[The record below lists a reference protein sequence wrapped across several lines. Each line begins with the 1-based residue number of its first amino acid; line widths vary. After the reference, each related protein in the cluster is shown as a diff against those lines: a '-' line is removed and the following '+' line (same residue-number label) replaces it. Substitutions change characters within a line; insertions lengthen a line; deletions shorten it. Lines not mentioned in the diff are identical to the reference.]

1 MHLASKRIES
11 KIEEMISN
19 IDRVPMYD
27 ELADQVPIELS
38 SSKKPEVRSR

>member
-19 IDRVPMYD
+19 VDRVPMYD
-27 ELADQVPIELS
+27 ELVDQVPAELN
-38 SSKKPEVRSR
+38 SSKKPEVRPR